1 MAVCHSACA
10 QFVLS
15 TKFMADLLSWIAN
28 QEEINASSITLKISD
43 CCPSALPTQPIKP

>member
-1 MAVCHSACA
+1 MAVCRSACA

-28 QEEINASSITLKISD
+28 QEEIQCIIHYLED
-43 CCPSALPTQPIKP
+43 F